1 MLVGQMQ
8 RSSDDFDGRGFSG
21 NGWPSVFTTSDG
33 LDKLK
38 QRLCAGKQHVSHRA
52 SLTQRFISTG
62 GEGNKCGVCVR
73 GWRDASVCLCVLVH
87 NSACLLL

>member
-38 QRLCAGKQHVSHRA
+38 QRLCAGK
-52 SLTQRFISTG
+52 
-62 GEGNKCGVCVR
+62 
-73 GWRDASVCLCVLVH
+73 
-87 NSACLLL
+87 